1 MEIEESDKTE
11 LVVSVG
17 ISASKKSKYIL
28 RWAMEKFLPEGNV
41 RFRILHVYPKVT
53 IVPTP
58 IGTWLPV
65 AQVRED
71 VAHSYRQE
79 LECKKK
85 KTIIPYQKALK
96 AQKIKSDIIML
107 ESDDIAAALC
117 ADVTKHSIRHLVV
130 GASSTS
136 IFSMKNLSLTKLIN
150 NQNISAS
157 LTETAPSF
165 CSVYVVADG
174 KLQNL
179 RSSESEPT
187 VISVHNTSGSSST
200 FPDSSS
206 GSSSLTIG
214 RLLKSKT
221 SMPMYAGSA
230 PNHSTNMSKHGT
242 PESHPINLTAPNRT
256 REPSETSHYTLS
268 FGNGGSGSAVS
279 QGSSSGDS
287 GSWVSDRTS
296 PGNSFV
302 GTPPP
307 RSFVSTPPGGSFAGT
322 TPTGSYVGN
331 SHAVSFTE
339 THPAEYNAGHFHGVS
354 FRDITPPGS
363 FVSTPTGLPP
373 GGTFVGTPPQPK
385 SPANSEAAYSQGQI
399 FELEKLRM
407 ELRHVEKMY
416 ELAQNS
422 NIDEK
427 LNTLS
432 KERLEEALKIK
443 DEKAKE
449 IANIEKNKLKAA
461 QNKVESGKNA
471 QRNAPS
477 SKKETDAAQKV
488 EDNENKLQQLLA
500 SPVTQCQKFSWSEIV
515 EATSSLSE
523 EYKIGA
529 GAFGTV
535 FKCKLH
541 HTTVAV
547 KVLHSKDTVTN
558 KQFLQELEILS
569 TIRHPHLLL
578 LLGAVP
584 EESCLVYEYME
595 NGSLDDRLFRK
606 DNCPPLPWYERVR
619 ICWEVAG
626 ALAFLHSTKPRPIIH
641 RDLKPANILLDQH
654 LVSKIGDAGLGTTI
668 TMEPTDKSLKTL
680 YKETSP
686 VGTLCYIDPEYQRTG
701 RVSTKSDVYALGVV
715 ILQLV
720 TTKPAV
726 GIAYLVEDALEE
738 GTMMD
743 VVDKE
748 AGEWPEEVALELAS
762 LGLLCSELRG
772 RDRPDLREIV
782 LPTLERLKEVA
793 DRAREQAAN
802 APPPLPAHFIC
813 PLCKEVMDDPYVA
826 ADGYTYNRAAI
837 EKWLAENNTSPTTNL
852 PLPHKFIMPNY
863 TILEAI
869 KQWKSN
875 QPTK

>member
-1 MEIEESDKTE
+1 MEKEESDKAE
-11 LVVSVG
+11 LIVSVA
-17 ISASKKSKYIL
+17 ISASKKAKYIL
-28 RWAMEKFLPEGNV
+28 KWALEKFLPEGNV
-41 RFRILHVYPKVT
+41 TFRILHVYPKVT

-71 VAHSYRQE
+71 VANSYRQE

-85 KTIIPYQKALK
+85 KTLLPYQKSLK
-96 AQKIKSDIIML
+96 AQKVKSDIIML
-107 ESDDIAAALC
+107 ESDDIATALC
-117 ADVTKHSIRHLVV
+117 LEVNKHSIRHLVV

-136 IFSMKNLSLTKLIN
+136 IFSMKSLSLAKMVG
-150 NQNISAS
+150 NQNISAAVS
-157 LTETAPSF
+157 ENAASF

-179 RSSESEPT
+179 RPSESEPT
-187 VISVHNTSGSSST
+187 VISVHNTSG
-200 FPDSSS
+200 
-206 GSSSLTIG
+206 

-221 SMPMYAGSA
+221 SMPMYPSSA
-230 PNHSTNMSKHGT
+230 PNSSTNISKPGASEPH
-242 PESHPINLTAPNRT
+242 SNNLTAPSRI
-256 REPSETSHYTLS
+256 REPSETAHYTLN
-268 FGNGGSGSAVS
+268 FGNGSAVS

-307 RSFVSTPPGGSFAGT
+307 RSFTSTPPGGSFAGT
-322 TPTGSYVGN
+322 TPTGSYVGT
-331 SHAVSFTE
+331 SPALSFAE
-339 THPAEYNAGHFHGVS
+339 THPAESAGTFRGVS
-354 FRDITPPGS
+354 FRDNTPPGS
-363 FVSTPTGLPP
+363 FVGTPTGYPQA
-373 GGTFVGTPPQPK
+373 GAFVGTPPQPK
-385 SPANSEAAYSQGQI
+385 SPANPDSSYSQGQI

-416 ELAQNS
+416 ELAQNN

-427 LNTLS
+427 LLFPLNQLNTLS
-432 KERLEEALKIK
+432 KERLEEALKLK

-449 IANIEKNKLKAA
+449 IANIEKNKHKAA
-461 QNKVESGKNA
+461 QNKVESGINA
-471 QRNAPS
+471 QRNGPRT
-477 SKKETDAAQKV
+477 KKETDAAQKV

-715 ILQLV
+715 ILQLL

-738 GTMMD
+738 GTMME
-743 VVDKE
+743 VLDKE

-782 LPTLERLKEVA
+782 LPTLERLKGVA
-793 DRAREQAAN
+793 DKAREQAAN
-802 APPPLPAHFIC
+802 APAPLPTHFIC
-813 PLCKEVMDDPYVA
+813 PLSKEVMDDPYVA